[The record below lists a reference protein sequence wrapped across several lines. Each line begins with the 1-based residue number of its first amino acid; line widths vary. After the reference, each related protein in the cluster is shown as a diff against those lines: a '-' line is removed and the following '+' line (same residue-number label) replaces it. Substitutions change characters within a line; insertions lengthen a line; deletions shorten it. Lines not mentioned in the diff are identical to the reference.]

1 MLQQLV
7 DWPAQTQP
15 TRRTLL
21 ASKLPLNAPLAP
33 QSAQQ
38 KRDRER
44 EKERGGKRKV
54 FGKWGRAYK
63 FNLAANPRWVF
74 FRLSGPI
81 RVQKYEIRKEGS
93 LLYNAKE
100 SAKVTTKSYRQCWK
114 CLAKI

>member
-1 MLQQLV
+1 MLMNTHIFILHVVQLLQQLV

-38 KRDRER
+38 KRNIESERER
-44 EKERGGKRKV
+44 VGRGGRKV

-63 FNLAANPRWVF
+63 FNLGCIFV
-74 FRLSGPI
+74 
-81 RVQKYEIRKEGS
+81 
-93 LLYNAKE
+93 
-100 SAKVTTKSYRQCWK
+100 
-114 CLAKI
+114 

>member
-1 MLQQLV
+1 M
-7 DWPAQTQP
+7 
-15 TRRTLL
+15 
-21 ASKLPLNAPLAP
+21 
-33 QSAQQ
+33 
-38 KRDRER
+38 
-44 EKERGGKRKV
+44 

-114 CLAKI
+114 CLAEYRLVFMLCRNVKYTLREFFQYQQVRDGIRSKLSRIGCKILLRLVSFMQTYCR